1 MSQTLTLEL
10 PDDVYQAVKSAAEA
24 NGKTPAELAASKM
37 EQLFTASD
45 VAESRRKI
53 PQQIY
58 ELLQEVAPRM
68 GKTIEELAI
77 EWVAK
82 YSPKPRPQLSE
93 EERKAAMDRLLRHA
107 GAASLGYPTGAD
119 NESIDADLAREYG
132 SSHEEEN

>member
-24 NGKTPAELAASKM
+24 NGKTPAELAASKV
-37 EQLFTASD
+37 EQLFTAGD
-45 VAESRRKI
+45 AAEPRRQI
-53 PQQIY
+53 PQLIY

-68 GKTIEELAI
+68 GKTIEELAA

-82 YSPKPRPQLSE
+82 YSPKLRPQLSE
-93 EERKAAMDRLLRHA
+93 EERKTAMDRLLRHA
-107 GAASLGYPTGAD
+107 GAASLGYATGAD